1 MADGRARGKSQA
13 NMLAD
18 LRGWSSFIGLQMPYS
33 LTQRTVECELVTQ
46 LVEGREHVPVV
57 MAKGVDNIIRR
68 DDAMKVERL
77 AAAGFDWAQK
87 RTFPNVVGAGGVR
100 LTFGDITLTSIDVGE
115 KE

>member
-1 MADGRARGKSQA
+1 MIDSLLTRSASWDLRRRIDTRGKPL
-13 NMLAD
+13 LAVIVTHGHLD
-18 LRGWSSFIGLQMPYS
+18 HYGG
-33 LTQRTVECELVTQ
+33 VTQ

-57 MAKGVDNIIRR
+57 VAKGVDNIIRR

-87 RTFPNVVGAGGVR
+87 RTFPNVVGPGGVH
-100 LTFGDITLTSIDVGE
+100 LTLGDITLTSIDVGE